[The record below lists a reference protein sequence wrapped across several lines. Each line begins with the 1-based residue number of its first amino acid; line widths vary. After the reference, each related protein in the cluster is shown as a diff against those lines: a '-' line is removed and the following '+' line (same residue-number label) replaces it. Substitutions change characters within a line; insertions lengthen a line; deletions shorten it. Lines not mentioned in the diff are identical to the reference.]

1 MKKPHHKKPLSN
13 ANKSPHQNIALS
25 IFSLAL
31 EPHIVVTCRKLVW
44 FDCFSWRLFLA
55 RLWLGFWFGFG
66 FCAWIYGFVWLAP
79 LFETTQGM
87 LAQICATFVMSVLL
101 LLALSVWL
109 LIPKALKGYF
119 GFFAGLFLFYWVG
132 LSFRYS
138 AFPFLIPFV
147 WLGVGFVYAVLF
159 YVALFFTARIY
170 RILSLLVLGVIA
182 PFGFDWFVPQAF
194 FAYSI
199 FGVTVWQFLALLCGI
214 ALLLP
219 SSNTSKQ
226 RIVFGVVMLCV
237 GIDFGTKYAPP
248 DPFLEDQIALVQS
261 NIPQDLKW
269 QENTL
274 QYTIESVFD
283 TIDSAIAHS
292 KQMIIFPETILP
304 FILNSENPLEQSV
317 QQKLLTLSK
326 DIVIVLGAFSEQNL
340 AFHNSTYIFA
350 NAKMQILNKV
360 ILAPFGERIP
370 LPDFLAKPLY
380 KVFFG
385 LEEGLASANVPQ
397 NFTAL
402 GRLWRNAI
410 CYEGTSRK
418 LYTSAPPYLVMISNN
433 GWFHPSIEPYL
444 QRVLLKYYARLYGTT
459 ILHAVNR
466 SDSGIIAPL
475 LFGDKIEGFML
486 ATH

>member
-1 MKKPHHKKPLSN
+1 
-13 ANKSPHQNIALS
+13 
-25 IFSLAL
+25 
-31 EPHIVVTCRKLVW
+31 
-44 FDCFSWRLFLA
+44 
-55 RLWLGFWFGFG
+55 
-66 FCAWIYGFVWLAP
+66 
-79 LFETTQGM
+79 
-87 LAQICATFVMSVLL
+87 
-101 LLALSVWL
+101 
-109 LIPKALKGYF
+109 
-119 GFFAGLFLFYWVG
+119 
-132 LSFRYS
+132 
-138 AFPFLIPFV
+138 
-147 WLGVGFVYAVLF
+147 
-159 YVALFFTARIY
+159 
-170 RILSLLVLGVIA
+170 
-182 PFGFDWFVPQAF
+182 
-194 FAYSI
+194 
-199 FGVTVWQFLALLCGI
+199 
-214 ALLLP
+214 
-219 SSNTSKQ
+219 
-226 RIVFGVVMLCV
+226 
-237 GIDFGTKYAPP
+237 
-248 DPFLEDQIALVQS
+248 
-261 NIPQDLKW
+261 
-269 QENTL
+269 
-274 QYTIESVFD
+274 
-283 TIDSAIAHS
+283 
-292 KQMIIFPETILP
+292 MIIFPETILP

-418 LYTSAPPYLVMISNN
+418 LYTGAPPYLVMISNN